1 MTPSGFTQS
10 ADRGREGRAG
20 QGRGGEEQHGLCANV
35 CHCTSAASQATSS
48 HDLAPRMQMLYTQ
61 QYLSFLEGLLQ
72 DVVDVLVN
80 LVQLVLLDVALL
92 QQTLGILLVGVLM
105 RPDCLHTRVL
115 LSWSGSSVLGIHIV
129 GVLVRPD
136 RLHTWVLSHGQEVAY
151 WAYTLWESLCALI
164 ACIHG
169 F

>member
-1 MTPSGFTQS
+1 
-10 ADRGREGRAG
+10 
-20 QGRGGEEQHGLCANV
+20 
-35 CHCTSAASQATSS
+35 
-48 HDLAPRMQMLYTQ
+48 MQMLYTQ

-115 LSWSGSSVLGIHIV
+115 
-129 GVLVRPD
+129 
-136 RLHTWVLSHGQEVAY
+136 SHGQEVAY
-151 WAYTLWESLCALI
+151 WAYTLWESLCASV
-164 ACIHG
+164 ACLAG
-169 F
+169 CVS